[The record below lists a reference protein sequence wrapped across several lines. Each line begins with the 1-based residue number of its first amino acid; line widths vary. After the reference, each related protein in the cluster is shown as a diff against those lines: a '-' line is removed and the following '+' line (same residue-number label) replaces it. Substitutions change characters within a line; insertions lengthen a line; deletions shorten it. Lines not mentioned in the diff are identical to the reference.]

1 MFQCF
6 ICKQD
11 LDLDLVETEFVVC
24 LECEKRLLHLEIGSS
39 EYDKLIE
46 ALRPFAKA
54 VLDSISLEEALNVE
68 KVNNDVVE

>member
-1 MFQCF
+1 MFRCS

-11 LDLDLVETEFVVC
+11 LDLDLVKTEFIVC
-24 LECEKRLLHLEIGSS
+24 LECEKHLLHLEIGSS

-54 VLDSISLEEALNVE
+54 VLESISLEEALNVE
-68 KVNNDVVE
+68 EANNDVVE